1 MKEVCYYVADDGKR
15 FDDRW
20 ECIEYERRVNLE
32 KHKNDFVFLNYRKEP
47 IPIEEATTEDV
58 VYIIVKT
65 ENCTEAIGDW
75 FNSDG
80 CEDPFDGVYC
90 ECVGTWVYG
99 DVLDRGDEWLKLEL
113 EVEKLQ
119 TLIAEVNYEK

>member
-1 MKEVCYYVADDGKR
+1 MVEICYYVADDGKK

-20 ECIEYERRVNLE
+20 ECIAYERQKALE
-32 KHKNDFVFLNYRKEP
+32 VHKDEFQFFDYRKEP
-47 IPIEEATTEDV
+47 IPIEEATTENI
-58 VYIIVKT
+58 VYIVVKS
-65 ENCTEAIGDW
+65 ESCTEAIGNW
-75 FNSDG
+75 FDSDG

-99 DVLDRGDEWLKLEL
+99 ETIGMGDEWLKLEL

-119 TLIAEVNYEK
+119 TLINEVNQ

>member
-1 MKEVCYYVADDGKR
+1 MKEICYYLAEDGKR

-20 ECIEYERRVNLE
+20 ECIEYERRKALE
-32 KHKNDFVFLNYRKEP
+32 DHKDEFQFYNYRKEP

-58 VYIIVKT
+58 IYIVVKS
-65 ENCTEAIGDW
+65 ESCTEAIGDW

-80 CEDPFDGVYC
+80 CEDPFEGVYC

-99 DVLDRGDEWLKLEL
+99 EIIDRGGEWLKLEL
-113 EVEKLQ
+113 EIEKLQ
-119 TLIAEVNYEK
+119 TLINEINQ